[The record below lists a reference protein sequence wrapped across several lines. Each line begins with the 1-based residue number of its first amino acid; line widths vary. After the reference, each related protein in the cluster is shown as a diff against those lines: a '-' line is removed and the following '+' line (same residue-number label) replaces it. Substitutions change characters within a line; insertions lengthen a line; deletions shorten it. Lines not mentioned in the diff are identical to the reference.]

1 MILTDKDMSER
12 NVSGKA
18 MPQANLQLCMF
29 HVPRNCRR
37 EVSVEK
43 LGISVGEKIRAL
55 EILQDIV
62 YSKSDEQYKLH
73 YNKLCNDCSN
83 AVISYYNW
91 HNIRKEWVDGL
102 KDGVNL
108 GNRTNNRIESINDKV
123 KSVFKH
129 HSTLPEFA
137 ENFLIALKSL
147 RTERD
152 LKTVGMFQ
160 KKAVAPY
167 PKESPEYKYR
177 ELVTPYA
184 WSFILKQLMQ
194 MSEVTI
200 EEHAHPSKRN
210 LQLKKHCTTE
220 AWKAIEMVYGEKR
233 RNLIYI
239 CETCTLDAGTK
250 EASVMCSSCLEC
262 QNLSCARLKLF
273 PKAKH
278 WFFNKCKR

>member
-1 MILTDKDMSER
+1 VILTDKDMSER

-18 MPQANLQLCMF
+18 IPQANLQLCMF

-62 YSKSDEQYKLH
+62 HSKSDEQYKLH

-210 LQLKKHCTTE
+210 LQLKLN
-220 AWKAIEMVYGEKR
+220 VLY
-233 RNLIYI
+233 
-239 CETCTLDAGTK
+239 
-250 EASVMCSSCLEC
+250 
-262 QNLSCARLKLF
+262 
-273 PKAKH
+273 
-278 WFFNKCKR
+278 